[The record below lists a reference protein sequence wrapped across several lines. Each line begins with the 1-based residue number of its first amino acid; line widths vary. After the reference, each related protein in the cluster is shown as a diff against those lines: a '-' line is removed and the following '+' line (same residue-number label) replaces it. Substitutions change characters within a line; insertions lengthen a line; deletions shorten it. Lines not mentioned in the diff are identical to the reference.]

1 MAGPSYEVFEERD
14 LEEIASLLGAKTT
27 AFQEARRRKESN
39 SRVRGSERRSLR
51 AWASI

>member
-1 MAGPSYEVFEERD
+1 MVGRSYEIFEEGG
-14 LEEIASLLGAKTT
+14 LEEIAALLGEET

>member
-1 MAGPSYEVFEERD
+1 MAGSSYEVFEEGD
-14 LEEIASLLGAKTT
+14 LEEIAALHGEKT

-39 SRVRGSERRSLR
+39 SRVRGSERRSLS